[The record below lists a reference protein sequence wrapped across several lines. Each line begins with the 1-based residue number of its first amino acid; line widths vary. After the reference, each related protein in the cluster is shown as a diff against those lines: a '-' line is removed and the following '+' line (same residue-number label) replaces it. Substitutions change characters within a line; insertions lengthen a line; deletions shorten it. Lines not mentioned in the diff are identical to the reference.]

1 MSFQPLYQGHLPS
14 VVTGMLP
21 RYKEFPNI
29 LPLILVLL
37 TLAVLMAVLD
47 KSLTTWVQVHLSMP
61 AGSHR
66 PSPQVVQGVQI

>member
-1 MSFQPLYQGHLPS
+1 MSFQPLGQGHLPS

-21 RYKEFPNI
+21 RYKDFPNI

-47 KSLTTWVQVHLSMP
+47 KSLTTWVQVHFSMP
-61 AGSHR
+61 VGSHR